1 MREFIYVRTVTKRR
15 RAQISQDPRNE
26 FCRTQTSK
34 EFFVVSLLSR
44 CLHFDTIECSSKPNS
59 VYSFTFSLAINRYP
73 IDGFCSRCPESS
85 PTKQIVQLSS
95 FHIISMSPRKF
106 DAIHFCHAMKKG
118 WENMVIAKW
127 LERNSAQKQHF
138 GQTRWFFLYDGSHS
152 TLGSRTT
159 NSSCFLNKLQM
170 TMKRRLRLR
179 LRTTYANIGFTAA
192 INPNKIY
199 HRLGRC
205 TAEHI
210 LFMSFVCAALC
221 TII

>member
-34 EFFVVSLLSR
+34 EFFVVSLLSS

-59 VYSFTFSLAINRYP
+59 VYSFTFSLAINRYQ

-138 GQTRWFFLYDGSHS
+138 GQTRWFFCTMVATQRWAAAQQTPVVFWISSKWPWSVVSDCAYLQPTRTLASLRQS
-152 TLGSRTT
+152 TQTKSTT
-159 NSSCFLNKLQM
+159 
-170 TMKRRLRLR
+170 
-179 LRTTYANIGFTAA
+179 A
-192 INPNKIY
+192 
-199 HRLGRC
+199 
-205 TAEHI
+205 
-210 LFMSFVCAALC
+210 
-221 TII
+221 